1 MILYHASTMYHL
13 LCCIVHKLAYHPD
26 DDAELL
32 MLEYIK
38 PDKNRKAFLKQVLDS
53 GFFATAR
60 YVPEQKFKLK
70 KGNALDDTSNE
81 KEIKAVIENI
91 SKTFESWFDE
101 DITKFDEI
109 YVASDQH
116 SLGIYLTSKSIPY
129 HYFEDASGMLSEQSR
144 YISITKSNNMTN
156 HIINEYLGCMGRSIC
171 VKSKLCDL
179 RHQQKGFYDEKAED
193 FCIYDILKFKIPDKV
208 QEIIN
213 FFGDIPHKIRG
224 DKKICLYL
232 TQDLNTLKI
241 KDLDLQ
247 ELMMTTLVDYMC
259 GDEYVL
265 VVKPHPKD
273 RWQNYRRIFSDCIL
287 LEKSEPSEL
296 LPFVIDREVDMA
308 LTASSTSIRGV
319 DKFAIHSYC
328 FTTDI
333 ETNRERIDDMY
344 VAALLLK
351 ELEVNNIGTIRNINK
366 IQITNLLNR
375 CGIIFDNGNVL
386 IDGGMKKNDNLD
398 VYDYKLSILLNLGNI
413 INFNADIPTEG
424 LYIITA
430 DFLPKGTSLM
440 REKQLMI
447 FAYTRDK
454 EIQSRLESL
463 IIRKQ
468 LKYTQA
474 DIAVRC
480 KKADSESI
488 EKLKAKLA
496 RDIEWEE

>member
-156 HIINEYLGCMGRSIC
+156 HIINDYLGCMGRSSC

>member
-91 SKTFESWFDE
+91 SKAFESWFGE

-116 SLGIYLTSKSIPY
+116 SLGIYLTSKGIPY

-156 HIINEYLGCMGRSIC
+156 HIINEYLGCMGRSSC

-179 RHQQKGFYDEKAED
+179 RHQQKGFYDEKSED

-208 QEIIN
+208 HEIIN

-333 ETNRERIDDMY
+333 ETNRERIDDMF

-351 ELEVNNIGTIRNINK
+351 ELEVNNIGTIRNINE

-375 CGIIFDNGNVL
+375 CKIIFDNGNVL
-386 IDGGMKKNDNLD
+386 IDGGMQRNDNLD
-398 VYDYKLSILLNLGNI
+398 VYNYKLSILLNLGNI
-413 INFNADIPTEG
+413 INFNADIPTDG

-447 FAYTRDK
+447 FTYTRDK
-454 EIQSRLESL
+454 EIQSRIEAL

>member
-116 SLGIYLTSKSIPY
+116 SLGIYLTNKGIPY

-156 HIINEYLGCMGRSIC
+156 HIINEYLGCMGRSSC

-333 ETNRERIDDMY
+333 ETNRERIDDMF

-351 ELEVNNIGTIRNINK
+351 ELEVNNIGAIRNINE

-386 IDGGMKKNDNLD
+386 IDGGMHRNDNLD

-424 LYIITA
+424 LYIITT

-488 EKLKAKLA
+488 ERLKAKLA

>member
-116 SLGIYLTSKSIPY
+116 SLGIYLTSKGIPY

-156 HIINEYLGCMGRSIC
+156 HIINEYLGCMGRNSC

-193 FCIYDILKFKIPDKV
+193 FCIYDILKFKIPDKI

-213 FFGDIPHKIRG
+213 FFGGIPHKIRG

-351 ELEVNNIGTIRNINK
+351 ELEVNNIGTIRNINE

-424 LYIITA
+424 LYIITT

-488 EKLKAKLA
+488 ERLKAKLA

>member
-13 LCCIVHKLAYHPD
+13 LCCIVHKLAYHPN

-38 PDKNRKAFLKQVLDS
+38 PDKSRKAFLSRILES
-53 GFFATAR
+53 GFFTSAK

-70 KGNALDDTSNE
+70 KGIALDDNSSE
-81 KEIKAVIENI
+81 KEIKTVIENI
-91 SKTFESWFDE
+91 SKAFESWFDE
-101 DITKFDEI
+101 DITQFDEI

-116 SLGIYLTSKSIPY
+116 SLGIYLTSKNIPY
-129 HYFEDASGMLSEQSR
+129 HYFEDASGMLSEQTR
-144 YISITKSNNMTN
+144 YLSITKSNNMTN
-156 HIINEYLGCMGRSIC
+156 HIINKYLGCMGRNKC

-179 RHQQKGFYDEKAED
+179 RHQQKGFYDEKAVD
-193 FCIYDILKFKIPDKV
+193 FCIYDILKFKIPGKV
-208 QEIIN
+208 SDILT
-213 FFGDIPHKIRG
+213 FFGDVPHKIRG

-247 ELMMTTLVDYMC
+247 ELITTTLVDYMC
-259 GDEYVL
+259 DDEYVL

-273 RWQNYRRIFSDCIL
+273 RWQNYRRIFSDCVL

-296 LPFVIDREVDMA
+296 LPFVIDRDVDMA

-319 DKFAIHSYC
+319 DKFAIHSYY

-333 ETNRERIDDMY
+333 ETNRERIDDMF
-344 VAALLLK
+344 VATLLLK
-351 ELEVNNIGTIRNINK
+351 ELQIQNVGTIRNINE
-366 IQITNLLNR
+366 IQIMNFLSR
-375 CGIIFDNGNVL
+375 YGIDHENGDIL
-386 IDGGMKKNDNLD
+386 IDGGMQRDDNED
-398 VYDYKLSILLNLGNI
+398 VYDYKLSLLMNLGNI
-413 INFNADIPTEG
+413 VNFNPDLPTDG
-424 LYIITA
+424 FYIVTA
-430 DFLPKGTSLM
+430 DFTPYGTSLM

-447 FAYTRDK
+447 FAYTNDE
-454 EIQSRLESL
+454 EIKRRLESL
-463 IIRKQ
+463 IIRRQ
-468 LKYTQA
+468 LKYTKA
-474 DIAVRC
+474 EIAVRC
-480 KKADSESI
+480 READSEII

>member
-1 MILYHASTMYHL
+1 MYHL

-116 SLGIYLTSKSIPY
+116 SLGIYLTSKGIPY

-156 HIINEYLGCMGRSIC
+156 HIINEYLGCMGRNSC

-208 QEIIN
+208 QEIIK

-333 ETNRERIDDMY
+333 ETNRERIDDMF

-351 ELEVNNIGTIRNINK
+351 ELEVNNIGTIRNINE

-424 LYIITA
+424 LYIITT

-488 EKLKAKLA
+488 ERLKAKLA

>member
-26 DDAELL
+26 DNAELL

-116 SLGIYLTSKSIPY
+116 SLGIYLTSKGIPY

-144 YISITKSNNMTN
+144 YISIIKSNNMTN
-156 HIINEYLGCMGRSIC
+156 HIINEYLGCMGRSSC

-351 ELEVNNIGTIRNINK
+351 ELGVNNIGAIRNINE

-375 CGIIFDNGNVL
+375 FGIIFDNGNVL

-424 LYIITA
+424 LYIITT

-488 EKLKAKLA
+488 ERLKAKLA

>member
-1 MILYHASTMYHL
+1 MYHL

-116 SLGIYLTSKSIPY
+116 SLGIYLTSKGIPY

-156 HIINEYLGCMGRSIC
+156 HIINEYLGCMGRNSC

-208 QEIIN
+208 QEIIK

-333 ETNRERIDDMY
+333 ETNRERIDDMF
-344 VAALLLK
+344 VVALLLK
-351 ELEVNNIGTIRNINK
+351 ELEVNNIGTIRNINE

-424 LYIITA
+424 LYIITT

-488 EKLKAKLA
+488 ERLKAKLA

>member
-116 SLGIYLTSKSIPY
+116 SLGIYLTSKGIPY

-156 HIINEYLGCMGRSIC
+156 HIINEYLGCMGRSSC

-296 LPFVIDREVDMA
+296 LPFVIDREVDIA

-351 ELEVNNIGTIRNINK
+351 ELEVNNIGTIRNINE

-375 CGIIFDNGNVL
+375 CGIILDNGNVL

-413 INFNADIPTEG
+413 INFNADIPTDG

-488 EKLKAKLA
+488 ERLKAKLA

>member
-13 LCCIVHKLAYHPD
+13 LCCIVHKLSYHPD

-116 SLGIYLTSKSIPY
+116 SLGIYLTSKGIPY

-156 HIINEYLGCMGRSIC
+156 HIINEYLGCMGRNSC

-208 QEIIN
+208 QEIIK

-333 ETNRERIDDMY
+333 ETNRERIDDMF
-344 VAALLLK
+344 VVALLLK
-351 ELEVNNIGTIRNINK
+351 ELEVNNIGTIRNINE

-424 LYIITA
+424 LYIITT

>member
-116 SLGIYLTSKSIPY
+116 SLGIYLTSKGIPY

-156 HIINEYLGCMGRSIC
+156 HIINEYLGCMGRNSC

-208 QEIIN
+208 QEIIK

-351 ELEVNNIGTIRNINK
+351 ELEVNNIGTIRNINE

-386 IDGGMKKNDNLD
+386 IDGGMQKNDNLD

-488 EKLKAKLA
+488 ERLKAKLA

>member
-13 LCCIVHKLAYHPD
+13 LCCIVHKLAYYPD

-32 MLEYIK
+32 ILEYIK
-38 PDKNRKAFLKQVLDS
+38 PDKNRKSFLKQVIDS

-70 KGNALDDTSNE
+70 KGNALDNTSSE
-81 KEIKAVIENI
+81 KEIKSVIENI
-91 SKTFESWFDE
+91 SKTFENWLDE
-101 DITKFDEI
+101 DITKFEEI

-116 SLGIYLTSKSIPY
+116 SLGIYLTNKGIPY
-129 HYFEDASGMLSEQSR
+129 HYFEDASGRLSEQLR

-156 HIINEYLGCMGRSIC
+156 HIINEYLGCMGRNSC

-208 QEIIN
+208 PDIIN
-213 FFGDIPHKIRG
+213 FFGGISHKIRG

-247 ELMMTTLVDYMC
+247 ELVMTTLVDYMC

-319 DKFAIHSYC
+319 DKFAVHSYY

-333 ETNRERIDDMY
+333 ETNRERIDDMFI
-344 VAALLLK
+344 ATLLLK
-351 ELEVNNIGTIRNINK
+351 ELGIRNVSLIRNINET
-366 IQITNLLNR
+366 QITNFLNR
-375 CGIIFDNGNVL
+375 YGIALDNGDTL
-386 IDGGMKKNDNLD
+386 IDGDMEKVDNLD
-398 VYDYKLSILLNLGNI
+398 VYDYRLSLLLNLGNI
-413 INFNADIPTEG
+413 INFNPNIPTDG
-424 LYIITA
+424 LYIVTA
-430 DFLPKGTSLM
+430 DFTPKDSSLM

-447 FAYTRDK
+447 FAYTNDK
-454 EIQSRLESL
+454 EIQNKLESL

-468 LKYTQA
+468 LRYTQA

-488 EKLKAKLA
+488 ERLKAKLA
-496 RDIEWEE
+496 RDIEWEK

>member
-116 SLGIYLTSKSIPY
+116 SLGIYLTSKGIPY

-156 HIINEYLGCMGRSIC
+156 HIINEYLGCMGRNSC

-208 QEIIN
+208 QEIIK

-333 ETNRERIDDMY
+333 ETNRERIDDMF
-344 VAALLLK
+344 VVALLLK
-351 ELEVNNIGTIRNINK
+351 ELEVNNIGTIRNINE

-424 LYIITA
+424 LYIITT

-488 EKLKAKLA
+488 ERLKAKLA

>member
-1 MILYHASTMYHL
+1 MYHL
-13 LCCIVHKLAYHPD
+13 LCCIVHKLAYHRD

-38 PDKNRKAFLKQVLDS
+38 PDKARKSFLKQVMDS
-53 GFFATAR
+53 GFFNKAR

-70 KGNALDDTSNE
+70 KGIALDDKSSE
-81 KEIKAVIENI
+81 KEIKTVIDNI
-91 SKTFESWFDE
+91 SKTFENWLDE
-101 DITKFDEI
+101 DITKFEEI

-116 SLGIYLTSKSIPY
+116 SLGIYLTSKGIPY
-129 HYFEDASGMLSEQSR
+129 HYFEDASGMLSEQTR
-144 YISITKSNNMTN
+144 YLSITKSNNMTN
-156 HIINEYLGCMGRSIC
+156 HIINEYLGCMGRSSC

-179 RHQQKGFYDEKAED
+179 RHQRKGFYDEKAVD
-193 FCIYDILKFKIPDKV
+193 FSIYDILKFKIPDRV
-208 QEIIN
+208 QDILD
-213 FFGDIPHKIRG
+213 FFGDIPHKIRS
-224 DKKICLYL
+224 DRQICLYL

-259 GDEYVL
+259 DDRYIL

-273 RWQNYRRIFSDCIL
+273 RWQNYKRIFSDCIL

-296 LPFVIDREVDMA
+296 LPFVINREVDMA

-319 DKFAIHSYC
+319 DRFAAHSYY

-333 ETNRERIDDMY
+333 ETNRERIDDMF
-344 VAALLLK
+344 VATLLLK
-351 ELEVNNIGTIRNINK
+351 ELEIQNVGTIRNINE
-366 IQITNLLNR
+366 IQILNFLNR
-375 CGIIFDNGNVL
+375 YGIACESGDIL
-386 IDGGMKKNDNLD
+386 IDGGMNRSDNND
-398 VYDYKLSILLNLGNI
+398 VYNYKLSLLMNLGNI
-413 INFNADIPTEG
+413 INFNPNTSTDG

-430 DFLPKGTSLM
+430 DFTPHSSSLM

-447 FAYTRDK
+447 FAYTKDK
-454 EIQSRLESL
+454 EISERLESL

-468 LKYTQA
+468 LKYTKA

-480 KKADSESI
+480 RKADSESI
-488 EKLKAKLA
+488 ERLKAKLA